1 MDKSEAKQLLATLL
15 ASESAKPYSDL
26 RELVVASHIEGLEV
40 QGPSGVGYQIEVQY
54 FWDDKPEN
62 TIRIMASIDNG
73 RLLQFIAP
81 LSQSEL
87 VERPNP

>member
-1 MDKSEAKQLLATLL
+1 MNKSEAKQLLATLL

-26 RELVVASHIEGLEV
+26 RKFVSTGHVEGLEV
-40 QGPSGVGYQIEVQY
+40 QGPSGVSYQIEVQY

-81 LSQSEL
+81 LSLSEL